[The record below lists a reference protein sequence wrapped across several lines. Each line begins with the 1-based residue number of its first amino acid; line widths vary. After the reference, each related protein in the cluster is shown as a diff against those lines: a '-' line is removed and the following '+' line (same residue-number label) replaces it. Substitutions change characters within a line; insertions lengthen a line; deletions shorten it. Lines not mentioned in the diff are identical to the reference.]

1 LIEHGKDLF
10 LTKAVPN
17 TIIVNQIER
26 NYCINMTDKFLF
38 CL

>member
-1 LIEHGKDLF
+1 LNTAKTFFYESLG
-10 LTKAVPN
+10 TPN
-17 TIIVNQIER
+17 TIVNQIER